1 MSKAKCYRCGGS
13 ASGDT
18 YEQARH
24 NINHAVG
31 LSQGKPCGD
40 SYGCV
45 EEIKSEPIQVT
56 TTSPPPSIPQPP
68 IETKKEKP
76 KQQTEFPKT
85 EQTKKEKPIKKLKTK
100 EKYL

>member
-1 MSKAKCYRCGGS
+1 MSKAKCNRCGGS

-31 LSQGKPCGD
+31 LSQGNPCGD

-56 TTSPPPSIPQPP
+56 TLPSIPQPP